1 LDLSLEPPG
10 DVFDALVE
18 RYSEPHRAYHT
29 LQHIAE
35 CFDQFDHVRDAV
47 SPGTVGLALWFHD
60 AIYDTRAQDNEA
72 ESARYAHDVLGK
84 AGGSKAAIAAVE
96 RMIMA
101 TRHNA
106 VPEEHDDKIVVDI
119 DLSILGAGAARFD
132 EYENQIRQEYAW
144 VDEVFFGQA
153 RAAVLR
159 SFLNRRFIYSTEDFR
174 SRLELRARHN
184 LTRSMRRLV
193 GAA

>member
-1 LDLSLEPPG
+1 
-10 DVFDALVE
+10 
-18 RYSEPHRAYHT
+18 
-29 LQHIAE
+29 
-35 CFDQFDHVRDAV
+35 
-47 SPGTVGLALWFHD
+47 
-60 AIYDTRAQDNEA
+60 
-72 ESARYAHDVLGK
+72 
-84 AGGSKAAIAAVE
+84 
-96 RMIMA
+96 MA

-119 DLSILGAGAARFD
+119 DLSILGAGEARFD

-184 LTRSMRRLV
+184 LTTSMRRLV